1 MNKLIG
7 FLFWAAFL
15 ASGVWQIEHRPNK
28 QAALAAASPNSGCL
42 TAAQKKAMPHLVAR
56 HDMVVNWRIRASD
69 LSQLSSPGAPAPVD
83 FVSNYVVCKVS
94 AGDAVVSSELRL
106 MPEVSP
112 ASGKT
117 LYLLAL
123 RSGEEESLN
132 AGKHLDL
139 FPGPT
144 AAVSNAEVMAVICD
158 SGCDAAL
165 QLLPAEIELLKLSD
179 PIKLKKIIH

>member
-1 MNKLIG
+1 MNKLIA

-15 ASGVWQIEHRPNK
+15 ASGVWKIEHRPNK
-28 QAALAAASPNSGCL
+28 PASSTAPPNSGCL
-42 TAAQKKAMPHLVAR
+42 AVAQKKVMPHLVAR
-56 HDMVVNWRIRASD
+56 HDMVINWRVRASD
-69 LSQLSSPGAPAPVD
+69 LSLPSSPGAAAPVD
-83 FVSNYVVCKVS
+83 FVSKYVVCKVS
-94 AGDAVVSSELRL
+94 AGDALVSSELRL

-123 RSGEEESLN
+123 RRGEEESLN

-144 AAVSNAEVMAVICD
+144 APVSNAEVMAVICD
-158 SGCDAAL
+158 SGCDAML
-165 QLLPAEIELLKLSD
+165 QLLPAEVELLKLSD
-179 PIKLKKIIH
+179 PMKLKKNIH